1 MSSPRVTESSV
12 RTRTMASLQRN
23 LNRTQ
28 TAQDQIS
35 SGKQLHRPSDSPT
48 GTVTAL
54 QLRGEVRAN
63 KKYST
68 NADDAMGR
76 LGTVQ
81 DTLQSSTT
89 LVAKVR
95 ELTLAAASA
104 GGGST
109 PEANNARAAEIDQI
123 RGTLIQYANTKYLD
137 RPVFGGSTPDSA
149 AYASGAYVG
158 EEAGETA
165 RMIGPNAKVRVD
177 VRGPEVFG
185 NDYLVNGD
193 GKYVDAD
200 GQELADQTDPAARVR
215 NPAQLFNVL
224 KDLSDAMK
232 SGDSAAIDTGLK
244 NLDKAS
250 DLLNSTLSDVGARY
264 NRVTQMKQSAE
275 DRLMSVSSQLSDIE
289 DVDLPKAIMELQ
301 LQQTSYQAALAA
313 TAKVIQ
319 PSLIDFLR

>member
-12 RTRTMASLQRN
+12 RTRTMQSLQRN
-23 LNRTQ
+23 LSRTQ

-63 KKYST
+63 KKYSA

-81 DTLQSSTT
+81 DTLKNVYDQ
-89 LVAKVR
+89 VQRVR
-95 ELTLAAASA
+95 TLTLEAASA

-109 PEANNARAAEIDQI
+109 PQANKARADEIDEIKGLVVQF
-123 RGTLIQYANTKYLD
+123 GNAKYLN
-137 RPVFGGSTPDSA
+137 RPVFGGSTPDA
-149 AYASGAYVG
+149 VAYAESGTYSG
-158 EEAGETA
+158 EVSGQTM
-165 RMIGPNAKVRVD
+165 RTVGPNARVRVD

-185 NDYLVNGD
+185 EDTQMQADGVTPVVDGNGD
-193 GKYVDAD
+193 
-200 GQELADQTDPAARVR
+200 QVR
-215 NPAQLFNVL
+215 NEAQLFRVL
-224 KDLSDAMK
+224 DTLSTAMRT
-232 SGDSAAIDTGLK
+232 GDSEGINESLK
-244 NLDKAS
+244 NLDKATEI
-250 DLLNSTLSDVGARY
+250 LNSTLSDVGARY
-264 NRVTQMKQSAE
+264 NRVTQMKSSAE
-275 DRLMSVSSQLSDIE
+275 DRLMSVSSQLSDVE

>member
-1 MSSPRVTESSV
+1 MSSSPRVTESSV
-12 RTRTMASLQRN
+12 RTRVMAGLQRN

-28 TAQDQIS
+28 SAMDQIS

-81 DTLQSSTT
+81 DTLQNATT

-95 ELTLAAASA
+95 ELTLAATSA

-109 PEANNARAAEIDQI
+109 PEANKARAAEIDQI
-123 RGTLIQYANTKYLD
+123 KGTLIQYANTKYLD
-137 RPVFGGSTPDSA
+137 RPVFGGATPGGSA
-149 AYASGAYVG
+149 YSSDGRYAG
-158 EEAGETA
+158 EEKGEMLRA
-165 RMIGPNAKVRVD
+165 IGPNARVRVD

-185 NDYLVNGD
+185 IEKLLDDNGD
-193 GKYVDAD
+193 PVLDDDGNEVD
-200 GQELADQTDPAARVR
+200 
-215 NPAQLFNVL
+215 NPAQLFRVL
-224 KDLSDAMK
+224 DGLAEAMREGK
-232 SGDSAAIDTGLK
+232 ADSITKGLE

-250 DLLNSTLSDVGARY
+250 NLLTSTLSEVGARY

>member
-1 MSSPRVTESSV
+1 MSSSPRVTQSSV

-23 LNRTQ
+23 LNKTQ
-28 TAQDQIS
+28 QAQDQIS
-35 SGKQLHRPSDSPT
+35 SGKQLNRPSDSPT

-63 KKYST
+63 KKYSN
-68 NADDAMGR
+68 NADDAVGR
-76 LGTVQ
+76 LGVVQ
-81 DTLQSSTT
+81 DNLQSSVELLT
-89 LVAKVR
+89 VAR
-95 ELTLAAASA
+95 NLTLEAKS
-104 GGGST
+104 GGQST
-109 PEANNARAAEIDQI
+109 PEANKARAAQLEQI
-123 RGTLIQYANTKYLD
+123 KGNLVQFANSKYLD
-137 RPVFGGSTPDSA
+137 RPVFGGSTPDASA
-149 AYASGAYVG
+149 YDTGGRYVG
-158 EEAGETA
+158 EEAGETLRA
-165 RMIGPNAKVRVD
+165 IGPNAKVRVD

-185 NDYLVNGD
+185 DDQVDDGNGN
-193 GKYVDAD
+193 KVDNPT
-200 GQELADQTDPAARVR
+200 QMFRVLD
-215 NPAQLFNVL
+215 NII
-224 KDLSDAMK
+224 DAMK
-232 SGDSAAIDTGLK
+232 SGDADAMDTGLQ

-250 DLLNSTLSDVGARY
+250 DLVKSTLSDVGARY

>member
-1 MSSPRVTESSV
+1 MSMSPRVTESST

-23 LNRTQ
+23 LGRTQ
-28 TAQDQIS
+28 EAMDQIS
-35 SGKQLHRPSDSPT
+35 SGKQLRRPSDSPT

-63 KKYST
+63 KKYSV

-81 DTLQSSTT
+81 DTLQSVTDR
-89 LVAKVR
+89 LQKVR
-95 ELTLAAASA
+95 QLTLEASSS
-104 GGGST
+104 GGQST
-109 PEANNARAAEIDQI
+109 PEANRARAEEIKQI
-123 RGTLIQYANTKYLD
+123 KGTLVQYANTKYLD
-137 RPVFGGSTPDSA
+137 RPVFGGSTPDA
-149 AYASGAYVG
+149 TAYTKGGTYEG
-158 EEAGETA
+158 EVAGQTLRA
-165 RMIGPNAKVRVD
+165 IGPNAKVRVE

-185 NDYLVNGD
+185 EDVVQDENGLD
-193 GKYVDAD
+193 V
-200 GQELADQTDPAARVR
+200 QNE
-215 NPAQLFNVL
+215 AQLFRVL
-224 KDLSDAMK
+224 DRLSTAMEE
-232 SGDSAAIDTGLK
+232 GDYAGIQTGLE
-244 NLDKAS
+244 NLDKATEIVK
-250 DLLNSTLSDVGARY
+250 STLSDVGARY

>member
-1 MSSPRVTESSV
+1 
-12 RTRTMASLQRN
+12 MASLQRS
-23 LNRTQ
+23 LGRTQ

-63 KKYST
+63 KKYTT

-81 DTLQSSTT
+81 DTLQSATA

-95 ELTLAAASA
+95 DLTVAAASTGSA
-104 GGGST
+104 ST
-109 PEANNARAAEIDQI
+109 PEANRARAVEIEEI
-123 RGTLIQYANTKYLD
+123 KGTLIQYANTKYLD
-137 RPVFGGSTPDSA
+137 RPVFGGATPGGNAYGDST
-149 AYASGAYVG
+149 GTYVG
-158 EEAGETA
+158 EKNGEMLRA
-165 RMIGPNAKVRVD
+165 IGPNARVRVD

-185 NDYLVNGD
+185 TDKLLD
-193 GKYVDAD
+193 GSGNPLPDD
-200 GQELADQTDPAARVR
+200 
-215 NPAQLFNVL
+215 NPAQLFRVL
-224 KDLSDAMK
+224 DTLATAMREGDA
-232 SGDSAAIDTGLK
+232 DSITTGLE

-250 DLLNSTLSDVGARY
+250 NLLTSTLSDVGARY

>member
-1 MSSPRVTESSV
+1 MTSPRVTQSGV

-23 LNRTQ
+23 LNQTQ
-28 TAQDQIS
+28 NAQDQIS
-35 SGKQLHRPSDSPT
+35 SGKQLRRPSDSPT

-63 KKYST
+63 KKYSA
-68 NADDAMGR
+68 NADDATGR

-81 DTLQSSTT
+81 DTLQNVSER
-89 LVAKVR
+89 LQKVR
-95 ELTLAAASA
+95 LLTLEAASA

-109 PEANNARAAEIDQI
+109 PQANVARAAEIDQI
-123 RGTLIQYANTKYLD
+123 KGTLIQFANTKYLD
-137 RPVFGGSTPDSA
+137 RPVFGGSTPDA
-149 AYASGAYVG
+149 DAYGVG
-158 EEAGETA
+158 GTYRGEVAGETT
-165 RMIGPNAKVRVD
+165 RLIGPNAKVRVD

-185 NDYLVNGD
+185 EDMVNG
-193 GKYVDAD
+193 APN
-200 GQELADQTDPAARVR
+200 ET
-215 NPAQLFNVL
+215 QLFRVL
-224 KDLSDAMK
+224 DSLSTAMRTGDAA
-232 SGDSAAIDTGLK
+232 GIQTGLK
-244 NLDKAS
+244 NLDKATEIV
-250 DLLNSTLSDVGARY
+250 NTTLSDVGARY